1 MLKNKSL
8 VSIEDVTTTE
18 LEEIFKIAGEMETSL
33 ASGKPLKT
41 MDGKIMVTIFYEPS
55 TRTRLSFESA
65 MHRLG
70 GSVLSISE
78 IKSSSVA
85 KGETLADT
93 VRMAEGYADVIVVR
107 HPMEGAARLASRFSS
122 KPVINAG
129 DGSGQHP
136 TQTVLDLYTI
146 RKEIGDLNGK
156 EITIVGDLKY
166 GRTVH
171 SLLIALSKYDV
182 SVNLV
187 SPQLLRLPNY
197 VYSRIEN
204 SMKVRMTE
212 DLNRVIETTDVLY
225 VTRIQ
230 KERFSDPN
238 EYKSVIGSYS
248 INMNTVSAMKEKS
261 IIMHPL
267 PRIDEISPE
276 VDRSPKAVYFRQANN
291 GVPVRM
297 ALISEIL
304 G

>member
-18 LEEIFKIAGEMETSL
+18 LEEIFKIAGEMENSL

-93 VRMAEGYADVIVVR
+93 VRMAEGYADIIVVR

-136 TQTVLDLYTI
+136 TQTILDLYTI

-204 SMKVRMTE
+204 SMKVKMTE

>member
-18 LEEIFKIAGEMETSL
+18 LEEIFKIAGEMESSL

-136 TQTVLDLYTI
+136 TQKVLDLYTI

>member
-18 LEEIFKIAGEMETSL
+18 LEEIFKIAGEMESSL

>member
-18 LEEIFKIAGEMETSL
+18 LEEIFKIAGEMETFL

-136 TQTVLDLYTI
+136 TQTILDLYTI